1 MSLTEEVEEETTQL
15 PSKQSKQSKQK
26 EAVVLE
32 LPHTPPKTL
41 KPLAQS
47 EQPQGSQIGNPL
59 EGEIAKFKND
69 TLVWAKAK
77 LDADKG
83 VLELETKEVKD
94 LVSMVDTIEKSYKP
108 KEKDDVV
115 VVNVLVQNLME
126 AKDDC

>member
-1 MSLTEEVEEETTQL
+1 MSLTEEVEKETTL
-15 PSKQSKQSKQK
+15 PSNQSKQK
-26 EAVVLE
+26 EVVTLE
-32 LPHTPPKTL
+32 LPHTPPKNL
-41 KPLAQS
+41 KPSTQS
-47 EQPQGSQIGNPL
+47 EQPQGSQLGNPL
-59 EGEIAKFKND
+59 EGEIAEFKKD
-69 TLVWAKAK
+69 TLVWAKSK

-108 KEKDDVV
+108 KEKEDVV

>member
-15 PSKQSKQSKQK
+15 PSKQSKRSKQK
-26 EAVVLE
+26 EVVTLE
-32 LPHTPPKTL
+32 LPHTPPKNL
-41 KPLAQS
+41 KPLTQS

-59 EGEIAKFKND
+59 EGEIAKFKKD
-69 TLVWAKAK
+69 TLIWAKAK